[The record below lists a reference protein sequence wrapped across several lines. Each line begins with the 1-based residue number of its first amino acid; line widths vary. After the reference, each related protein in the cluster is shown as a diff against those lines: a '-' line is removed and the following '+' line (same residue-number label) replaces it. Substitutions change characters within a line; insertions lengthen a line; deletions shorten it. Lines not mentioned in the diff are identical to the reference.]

1 MDEDK
6 ICEKFDID
14 LVEFDEGFSF
24 KRSDPEDVYELVVE
38 VNDHLTELQL
48 RQQHNDLQLAWDK
61 YQELL
66 DKYKFWDQFK

>member
-6 ICEKFDID
+6 IFEKFDIE
-14 LVEFDEGFSF
+14 VEFDEGYSF
-24 KRSDPEDVYELVVE
+24 GRTDPEEVYDLVVE

>member
-6 ICEKFDID
+6 IFDKFGVGLDTYP
-14 LVEFDEGFSF
+14 EG
-24 KRSDPEDVYELVVE
+24 DVYNLVVSVE
-38 VNDHLTELQL
+38 DHLTELQL

>member
-6 ICEKFDID
+6 IFEKFDIE
-14 LVEFDEGFSF
+14 VEFGSW
-24 KRSDPEDVYELVVE
+24 RTDPEDVYDLVVE